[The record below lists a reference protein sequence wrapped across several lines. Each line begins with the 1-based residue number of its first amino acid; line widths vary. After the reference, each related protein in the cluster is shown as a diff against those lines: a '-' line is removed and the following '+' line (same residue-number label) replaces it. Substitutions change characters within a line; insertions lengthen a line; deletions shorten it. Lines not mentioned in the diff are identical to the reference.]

1 MPLSRHVKRRC
12 ARPRAARLGFCV
24 VLCATS
30 VLAGAP
36 RVRAD
41 EAGSPRGE
49 QTTGLPT
56 PAALVP
62 AIPRI
67 GLAEALT
74 RATQKNPR
82 AEVALEEI
90 RRAEALVTEA
100 RAGFLPSLAA
110 NGLYTRLDHDRQLSG
125 RVLAN
130 QDQVTAN
137 LTLSVPLLAPQR
149 WVQTRQAKDR
159 AEVSRLDAD
168 EVRRQVAIS
177 TAHAYLAVVAQH
189 RVIEVDQRA
198 LDNARAHFDY
208 AHTRNLGGIGN
219 QLDDTRAG
227 QDVASREAALEQALA
242 GLTQAQEALGV
253 MVGVDGALDSEDQV
267 HTATPAEVDAREVPQ
282 RGDVLAGRRR
292 VRAAEHVERDTWA
305 DYAPTLGATFAP
317 FYNHP
322 STPTQPRTGWS
333 AQLILSIPLFQGG
346 LRIGQQ
352 RERDALL
359 AESRAQLAGVEREA
373 KSQVR
378 VSLSTVQRA
387 EASFAASSR
396 AAELAR
402 QALEMATLA
411 YKAGATTNIE
421 IIDAERRA
429 RDAEADA
436 VAAEDAARRARL
448 DLLAALGKLTP

>member
-1 MPLSRHVKRRC
+1 M
-12 ARPRAARLGFCV
+12 
-24 VLCATS
+24 
-30 VLAGAP
+30 
-36 RVRAD
+36 
-41 EAGSPRGE
+41 
-49 QTTGLPT
+49 
-56 PAALVP
+56 
-62 AIPRI
+62 
-67 GLAEALT
+67 
-74 RATQKNPR
+74 
-82 AEVALEEI
+82 
-90 RRAEALVTEA
+90 
-100 RAGFLPSLAA
+100 
-110 NGLYTRLDHDRQLSG
+110 
-125 RVLAN
+125 
-130 QDQVTAN
+130 
-137 LTLSVPLLAPQR
+137 
-149 WVQTRQAKDR
+149 
-159 AEVSRLDAD
+159 SRLDAD
-168 EVRRQVAIS
+168 EVRRQVVIS

-198 LDNARAHFDY
+198 LDNAKAHYDY

-227 QDVASREAALEQALA
+227 QDVASREAELERALS

-253 MVGVDGALDSEDQV
+253 MVGVDGALDSEEQV
-267 HTATPAEVDAREVPQ
+267 ALPATPAQVDTREVPQ

-292 VRAAEHVERDTWA
+292 VRAAEHVKRDTWA

-317 FYNHP
+317 FYNNP
-322 STPTQPRTGWS
+322 STPTQPQTGWS
-333 AQLILSIPLFQGG
+333 AQIVLSIPLFQGG

-359 AESRAQLAGVEREA
+359 AESRAQLEGVEREA

-387 EASFAASSR
+387 EASFVASSR

-436 VAAEDAARRARL
+436 VTAEDAARRARL
-448 DLLAALGKLTP
+448 DLLAALGRLP